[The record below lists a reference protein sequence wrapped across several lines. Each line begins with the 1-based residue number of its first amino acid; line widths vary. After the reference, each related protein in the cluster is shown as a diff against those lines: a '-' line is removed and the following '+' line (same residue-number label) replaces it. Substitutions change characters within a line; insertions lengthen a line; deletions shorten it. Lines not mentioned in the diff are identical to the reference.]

1 LLILSAK
8 QALLKTI
15 SSVMVMFSLLA
26 WSAFSLKLILG
37 LIVQAQA

>member
-1 LLILSAK
+1 
-8 QALLKTI
+8 
-15 SSVMVMFSLLA
+15 VMVMFSLLA